1 MTSVNL
7 IGYIPT
13 KPMQHHKAKPGKIFP
28 KINRS
33 IYQISELETS
43 KSRVQ
48 ISVQ

>member
-1 MTSVNL
+1 MNSVNL

-13 KPMQHHKAKPGKIFP
+13 KPMQHHKAKPGNFFP

-33 IYQISELETS
+33 IYQISESETS
-43 KSRVQ
+43 KTEYK